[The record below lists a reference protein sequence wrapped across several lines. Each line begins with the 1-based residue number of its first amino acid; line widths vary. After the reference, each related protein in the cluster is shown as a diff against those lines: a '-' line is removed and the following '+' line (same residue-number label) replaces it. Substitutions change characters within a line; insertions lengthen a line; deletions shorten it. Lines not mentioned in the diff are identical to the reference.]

1 MLAWLSRRIVKD
13 AWYVVGT
20 WAAVTAV
27 LATLSLTGVGGGGLF
42 ERLHAG
48 DVLVSGYSSAEG
60 QQVLDSLTGDGVPV
74 TLLVTGVDISTPQ
87 QQEAVAQALGPAH
100 KDLKELVGSTN
111 VLDPFVVPGMLAEP
125 AAQALASTALD
136 GFLIVATVNP
146 NGPEVAAPGDHKY
159 DKEVE
164 RLVVKVSER
173 LNQVPADLAP
183 VAPQAAGT
191 VSYAE
196 LVAATLN
203 EQVEQDLVHGEV
215 VSLPLA
221 LLVMVLVFG
230 GFLLAGMPLV
240 GALATI
246 GCTLGIMLFLS
257 HPLDLQS
264 FVVNIVSVIGL
275 GLSIDYGL
283 LITSRFREELCR
295 EAEPGQAGAPSPGG
309 PRRRRTGRHDPR
321 LAACLE
327 ATLSTAGRT
336 VLFSALTVA
345 ICLLGLLLL
354 RPQVL
359 RSIGLAGVA
368 VVLVSVLVA
377 LTLVPA
383 LLALAGDRLRRPSP
397 LSRVPGLG
405 ALQQRLGDVGQE
417 EGVFSRLA
425 RRVHTHPWVV
435 LVSCL
440 VLLVLM
446 AAPLS
451 HLHLLSS
458 KEDLLPAGSQQRAY
472 LDILEQSYPAAQQP
486 DATIVLAGAGENVLA
501 FVNDSLASAPGVTRV
516 LQIATA
522 GRYTVLYL
530 DLEGRPGSVTAE
542 EAVRAVRET
551 TPPVQMWVTGQAANQ
566 VDFKQAVVDGAPLAI
581 TLVVLATFLLLFWMT
596 GSLLVPL
603 KALVINA
610 ISLMASL
617 GVLTWVFQDGY
628 GSSLLG
634 FTPIGGVETYVVV
647 TAVAV
652 GFGLAMDYEVFLLSR
667 IKEYWDAGAD
677 NDQAVELGLQRSG
690 RIVTSA
696 ALIMVLVFVG
706 FVSGELL
713 VVKQIGMA
721 MAIIVALDATLVR
734 MLLVPAT
741 MTLLGEWNWW
751 APAPLRELH
760 EKYGLKH

>member
-13 AWYVVGT
+13 VWYIIGA

-27 LATLSLTGVGGGGLF
+27 LASLALTGVGGGGLF
-42 ERLHAG
+42 ERLRTG
-48 DVLVSGYSSAEG
+48 DVLVAGYSSAEG
-60 QQVLDSLTGDGVPV
+60 QQVLDSLSGDGVPV

-87 QQEAVAQALGPAH
+87 QQEAVAQALAPAH
-100 KDLKELVGSTN
+100 KDLRELVGSTN
-111 VLDPFVVPGMLAEP
+111 VLDPFVVPGMLSEP
-125 AAQALASTALD
+125 AAQALASTELD
-136 GFLIVATVNP
+136 GFLVVATVDP
-146 NGPEVAAPGDHKY
+146 NGTEVARASDHKHA
-159 DKEVE
+159 KEVE
-164 RLVVKVSER
+164 RLVAKVSER
-173 LNQVPADLAP
+173 LSQVPADLAA
-183 VAPQAAGT
+183 VAPQAEGT
-191 VSYAE
+191 VSYAK
-196 LVAATLN
+196 LVADALN
-203 EQVEQDLVHGEV
+203 EQVEQDLVHGEL

-240 GALATI
+240 GAVASI
-246 GCTLGIMLFLS
+246 GCSLGVMLLLS

-295 EAEPGQAGAPSPGG
+295 HAQDGPGDPDAQART
-309 PRRRRTGRHDPR
+309 RRRRSGRYDPR
-321 LAACLE
+321 LATCLE

-359 RSIGLAGVA
+359 HSIGLAGVA

-383 LLALAGDRLRRPSP
+383 LLVLAGDRLQQPTL

-405 ALQQRLGDVGQE
+405 SLQRHLGDVSHE
-417 EGVFSRLA
+417 EGVFSGLA
-425 RRVHTHPWVV
+425 RRVHAHPWAV

-446 AAPLS
+446 TAPLS

-458 KEDLLPAGSQQRAY
+458 QEDLLPAGSQQRAY
-472 LDILEQSYPAAQQP
+472 LDVLEKSYPAAQRP
-486 DATIVLAGAGENVLA
+486 DATVVLAGTGENVLS
-501 FVNDSLASAPGVTRV
+501 FVNSSVATASGTTRV
-516 LQIATA
+516 LQTATA
-522 GRYTVLYL
+522 GKYTVLYL
-530 DLEGRPGSVTAE
+530 DLEGSPGSVTAE
-542 EAVRAVRET
+542 QAVRTLRAT
-551 TPPVQMWVTGQAANQ
+551 TPPVQMWVTGQAATQ
-566 VDFKQAVVDGAPLAI
+566 VDFKQAVVDGAPLAVAV
-581 TLVVLATFLLLFWMT
+581 VVLATFLLLFWMT
-596 GSLLVPL
+596 GSLLVPV
-603 KALVINA
+603 KALVINT

-628 GSSLLG
+628 GSRLLG

-667 IKEYWDAGAD
+667 IKEYWDAGKD
-677 NDQAVELGLQRSG
+677 NDRAVELGLQRSG

-696 ALIMVLVFVG
+696 ALIMVLVFIG
-706 FVSGELL
+706 FVSGKLL
-713 VVKQIGMA
+713 VVKQIGLA
-721 MAIIVALDATLVR
+721 MAVIVALDATLVR

-751 APAPLRELH
+751 APAPLRRLH
-760 EKYGLKH
+760 KRYGLTR